1 MHDFLAIA
9 VIALLGAISPGPDFI
24 VVSKNALTYSQRTGC
39 FTACGIAAGILF
51 HVTYCIL
58 GVAIIIS
65 QSLLLFSIIK
75 YIGASYLIYL
85 GIKAIL
91 SKSTKDLASNIQHQ
105 INDISAWVA
114 FRQGLLTNVL
124 NPKCTLFMLAV
135 FTMVVRPHTPYW
147 VEIIYGL
154 ELSGIGLLWFV
165 FLANLLSHHHVKTR
179 LNKVQTIVTKMM
191 GAFLVGFGIHL
202 FFVSK

>member
-1 MHDFLAIA
+1 MHDFYTIAI
-9 VIALLGAISPGPDFI
+9 IALLGAISPGPDFV
-24 VVSKNALTYSQRTGC
+24 VVSKNALMYSRRTGC
-39 FTACGIAAGILF
+39 FTACGIAAGIVF

-58 GVAIIIS
+58 GIAIIIS

-85 GIKAIL
+85 GVKAIF
-91 SKSTKDLASNIQHQ
+91 SKSSKNLPSNIHHQ
-105 INDISAWVA
+105 VNDISAWVA

-147 VEIIYGL
+147 IQIIYGL
-154 ELSGIGLLWFV
+154 ELSGIGLLWFL
-165 FLANLLSHHHVKTR
+165 FLSNLLSHRHVKAR
-179 LNKVQTIVTKMM
+179 LNKVQSIVTKVM

-202 FFVSK
+202 FFVNK